1 MMLRDW
7 PWLELACW
15 LPLLGALA
23 LSRVRRAEA
32 ARRAALALCG
42 ATLAATLLAWWNWQL
57 RPQYAA
63 RWSLAAC
70 LGRPHFLQLD
80 ALSAPLLPLAA
91 LLFGLT
97 ALATP
102 LTKVRR
108 FSFARM
114 LVSEALLLATLGC
127 RHPWGVVVLLA
138 AATMPPWLELRAR
151 KRPSRVYLIHMA
163 LFVVL
168 LVGGWTGVTLSAA
181 RGHVPWWTWL
191 PVLLAVAV
199 RSGIAPFHCWAAD
212 LFERATFGTALL
224 YLVPIPGAYAASR
237 LLVPAAPEWALHA
250 MAVVSLATALYAA
263 GMALVQTEA
272 RRFFCYVLLSHS
284 ALVLAGLEAVT
295 PLSLTGALCV
305 WLSVQLGLAGFGLS
319 LRMLEA
325 RHGRMMLTAFH
336 GLYEHTPTLAAC
348 FLLAGLASVGFPGTF
363 GFLGSELLVDSAVHG
378 FPYVGL
384 VAVLVA
390 ALNGIAVLMA
400 YFRLFGGARHA
411 TGVQL
416 GMRFR
421 ERFAVLALLAAIL
434 GGGLYPQAGLAGRH
448 RAAQALLQA
457 RTDRKQRDTRFGPR
471 PAEASLRRG
480 TTGRSAERGAPAPH
494 VWRSHTHVGTAA
506 GRQRSR

>member
-23 LSRVRRAEA
+23 LCRVRRAEV
-32 ARRAALALCG
+32 ARRAALVLCG
-42 ATLAATLLAWWNWQL
+42 AALAATLLAWWSWHL
-57 RPQYAA
+57 WPDHAP
-63 RWSLAAC
+63 RWSLAAW
-70 LGRPHFLQLD
+70 LKQPNFLQLD

-127 RHPWGVVVLLA
+127 RQPWAVVALLVA
-138 AATMPPWLELRAR
+138 STVPPWLELRAR
-151 KRPSRVYLIHMA
+151 GRPSRVYVIHMA
-163 LFVVL
+163 VFVVL
-168 LVGGWTGVTLSAA
+168 LVGGLAA
-181 RGHVPWWTWL
+181 LTITAGRGHVPWWTWVPL
-191 PVLLAVAV
+191 LLAVAV
-199 RSGIAPFHCWAAD
+199 RSGIAPFHCWVAD
-212 LFERATFGTALL
+212 LFERASFGTALL

-237 LLVPAAPEWALHA
+237 LLVPSAPEWALRA
-250 MAVVSLATALYAA
+250 MGGLSLATALYAA
-263 GMALVQTEA
+263 GVALVQVET

-284 ALVLAGLEAVT
+284 SLVLAGLEAVT

-305 WLSVQLGLAGFGLS
+305 WLSVQLGLAGFGLT

-325 RHGRMMLTAFH
+325 REGRLLLTAFH
-336 GLYEHTPTLAAC
+336 GMHEHTPTLATC

-363 GFLGSELLVDSAVHG
+363 GFLGSELLVDSAVHS

-400 YFRLFGGARHA
+400 YFRLFGGTRHV

-416 GMRFR
+416 QMRFR
-421 ERFAVLALLAAIL
+421 ERFAVLTLLAAIM
-434 GGGLYPQAGLAGRH
+434 GGGLYPQIGLAGRYH
-448 RAAQALLQA
+448 AAQALLQA
-457 RTDRKQRDTRFGPR
+457 RIDRHKQPSAAEPTAAAASNRGQR
-471 PAEASLRRG
+471 PASG
-480 TTGRSAERGAPAPH
+480 GA
-494 VWRSHTHVGTAA
+494 
-506 GRQRSR
+506 